1 MHATLLKDCKVLHLN
16 PVQSLRTSFFACNMS
31 IRYNG
36 YSWKKCLCVQLV
48 RRKRTVTGQM
58 RERNTMQR
66 GETEREKT
74 ELLIALLVACTVNI
88 I

>member
-1 MHATLLKDCKVLHLN
+1 M
-16 PVQSLRTSFFACNMS
+16 
-31 IRYNG
+31 
-36 YSWKKCLCVQLV
+36 QLV